1 MSGGWSR
8 GGPTGLCPPPRFCGD
23 SRHSASASCLHPKEG
38 SWGAAG
44 EGPCAQETE
53 GAARPQTQVNSQR
66 NVRCQTGQGPNT
78 FTQLTFPGEL
88 ATRKYLFIFAT
99 KDPWSPRAS
108 RWDWKD
114 IHQWDSRGCR
124 GTWSSST
131 ALSWLDWE
139 AKAGLVMAPV
149 KG

>member
-1 MSGGWSR
+1 MA
-8 GGPTGLCPPPRFCGD
+8 LLACV
-23 SRHSASASCLHPKEG
+23 HHLASAVTAGTAPRPAACTPKRAVG
-38 SWGAAG
+38 GLQV
-44 EGPCAQETE
+44 GPCAQETE